1 MSENAAVTTP
11 TPERPAPP
19 TFEPDPELI
28 GHAEGNPIEERLY
41 RRAAEKMRREAKEHP
56 ELDG

>member
-1 MSENAAVTTP
+1 MSENVAVTTT

-41 RRAAEKMRREAKEHP
+41 RRAAEKMRREAKERP
-56 ELDG
+56 DVDG